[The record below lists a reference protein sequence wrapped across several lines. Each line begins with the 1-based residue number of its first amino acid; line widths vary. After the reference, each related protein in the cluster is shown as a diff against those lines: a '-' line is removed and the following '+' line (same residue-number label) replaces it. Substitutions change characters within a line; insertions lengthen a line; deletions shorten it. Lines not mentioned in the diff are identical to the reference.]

1 MKIIKRILLGILALV
16 ALVLV
21 LALFAPKKFDADADM
36 VINRPAQEVFD
47 YIKYLKNQEN
57 YAVWYK
63 MDPKATRNYSGT
75 DGAVGATV
83 EWDGEKTGQGKQV
96 VTRIVE
102 GKQIESDLFFMGSDE
117 PAKALF
123 TVEEEGPSR
132 TELNWGIVGET
143 PYPFNLMNWFV
154 DMDKDFEEGLR
165 NLKNILEARPAVGS
179 KAYLLD
185 YFRQT
190 TERLKSSLA
199 GLSTAQLQFKPSED
213 RWSISQCLEHIVA
226 SEKMLFDR
234 AKAELEKPS
243 QPERKSDVT
252 TTDAQLIAGLTDR
265 SQKYKAPEAL
275 QPKGAYSHVDVALK
289 DLEAT
294 RASVL
299 AFIQQADLEN
309 LRSHISESPGGLSDG
324 YQNLLF
330 IAAHCARHTLQID
343 EVKAAPGFP
352 KS

>member
-1 MKIIKRILLGILALV
+1 MKIIKRILLGIVVLV

-21 LALFAPKKFDADADM
+21 LALFAPRKFNAEGDI
-36 VINRPAQEVFD
+36 VINRPTQEVFD

-63 MDPKATRNYSGT
+63 MDPKSTRNYSGT

-96 VTRIVE
+96 ITQIME
-102 GKQIESDLFFMGSDE
+102 GKRIESELFFMGSDQ

-123 TVEEEGPSR
+123 TVEEEKPNR
-132 TELNWGIVGET
+132 TEVDWSIVGET

-154 DMDKDFEEGLR
+154 DMDKDFEDGLR
-165 NLKNILEARPAVGS
+165 NLKNILESRPETGS
-179 KAYLLD
+179 KAYLID
-185 YFRQT
+185 YFKQT
-190 TERLKSSLA
+190 TEKLKNSLA
-199 GLSTAQLQFKPSED
+199 GLSTSQLQFKPAAD

-226 SEKMLFDR
+226 SEKMLFDM
-234 AKAELEKPS
+234 AKAELEKPA
-243 QPERKSDVT
+243 QPERKSEVAS
-252 TTDAQLIAGLTDR
+252 TDAQLIAGLTDR
-265 SQKYKAPEAL
+265 SKKYKAPEAL
-275 QPKGAYSHVDVALK
+275 QPKDTYDNVDAALK
-289 DLEAT
+289 DLEAN

-299 AFIQQADLEN
+299 AFIQQADVEN
-309 LRSHISESPGGLSDG
+309 LRNHISESPGGISDG

-343 EVKAAPGFP
+343 EVKADPRFP